1 MAQNLQTRK
10 SGRGLF
16 SYGID
21 VPSQRHMP
29 PSPQLPTV
37 GQELSPPLPPCSVL
51 PIQFPVLIGVIC
63 APGNLPWVTS
73 SKKRRCKQK
82 VRIPIILYVLKTKE
96 IDKIELSN
104 VHVSIQT

>member
-10 SGRGLF
+10 SGRGLL

-37 GQELSPPLPPCSVL
+37 GQEGAAIPP
-51 PIQFPVLIGVIC
+51 
-63 APGNLPWVTS
+63 APS
-73 SKKRRCKQK
+73 M
-82 VRIPIILYVLKTKE
+82 
-96 IDKIELSN
+96 
-104 VHVSIQT
+104 